1 MRLCR
6 LIVFACIMLAA
17 AAAFAAS
24 PDGILGLW
32 YTKGKD
38 AKIEIHK
45 CGANYCGKIA
55 WLKEA
60 VYPADSKDG
69 VPGTPILD
77 RNNPDPELRKKL
89 LVGSPILIDFVF
101 DGDNVWTGGKIY
113 NSENG
118 KIYSGRLTLISPEQ
132 LNVRG
137 YIGIPLL
144 GGSTTWTRSD

>member
-1 MRLCR
+1 
-6 LIVFACIMLAA
+6 MLAV

-32 YTKGKD
+32 TTKGGG
-38 AKIEIHK
+38 ARIEIYK
-45 CGANYCGKIA
+45 CGANYCGRIA

-69 VPGTPILD
+69 APGTPILD

-101 DGDNVWTGGKIY
+101 DGDLWTDGKIY

-118 KIYSGRLTLISPEQ
+118 KIYSGRLTLISPDQ